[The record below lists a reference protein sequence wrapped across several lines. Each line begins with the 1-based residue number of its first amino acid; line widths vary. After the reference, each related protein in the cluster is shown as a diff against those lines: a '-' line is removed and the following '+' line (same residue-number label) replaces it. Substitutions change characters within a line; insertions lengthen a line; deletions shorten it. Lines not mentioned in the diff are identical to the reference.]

1 MVASDARSL
10 AHLLAQLDDASL
22 TALFTA
28 RRVPVNVTWSDAFDA
43 ADELL
48 DAASIT
54 RALTDLSADQATAL
68 EQAALTGAAP
78 GGPARDTLQARALL
92 DEDGAPYAS
101 VAAAVGA
108 ATRVDPANTAD
119 DAPAAPTDDAREAER
134 AFTAAGSLADILHS
148 ALATPLSRI
157 GAGTVGASDRRRLIE
172 SGTVEDSLAADELID
187 IAERSGLLIP
197 QQRHWLVTPRGAD
210 WLHTPTVARW
220 NEVALALR
228 EALPEALRTASGG
241 WIPLSEWQ
249 GAYPY
254 DPSWPAKAT
263 TLTALAQRWALAGAD
278 GASATWAQPV
288 ADGDAADTA
297 ALQAL
302 LPPEVDRVYLQNDLT
317 AISPGPLEPQLDMRL
332 RSMARRESR
341 AQASTYRFTAETLAE
356 ALTAGESAASVREFL
371 EGLSLTGLPQPLA
384 YEIERTAS
392 RHGALRVGPDWQG
405 RTRVT
410 SDDDSLLRT
419 VAVDQA
425 LRPLGLVPDE
435 GGLVSRSGPDTAF
448 WMIADARY
456 PVIAVDADGQRR
468 ALDRRRVADSDE
480 AEPASVDVYAPLV
493 ARLRAAHSTDADAA
507 WLGRELDQAVR
518 ARATIIV
525 VVSLPDGTSRE
536 FTIEATGMGG
546 GRLRGRDRLVDVE
559 RTLPVSSIT
568 AVRPV

>member
-1 MVASDARSL
+1 MAASDARSL

-28 RRVPVNVTWSDAFDA
+28 RRVPAGIGWSDAFDA
-43 ADELL
+43 ADDLL
-48 DAASIT
+48 DAASIG
-54 RALTDLSADQATAL
+54 RALIDLSAAEATAL
-68 EQAALTGAAP
+68 EAAARSGEAPAGAV
-78 GGPARDTLQARALL
+78 RDALHSRALL
-92 DEDGAPYAS
+92 DEAGAPYAS
-101 VAAAVGA
+101 VTAVVEA
-108 ATRVDPANTAD
+108 ATRI
-119 DAPAAPTDDAREAER
+119 APAEALTDGPATDDAREAER
-134 AFTAAGSLADILHS
+134 AFGAVGSLADILHS

-172 SGTVEDSLAADELID
+172 SGTVDDSDAADELID
-187 IAERSGLLIP
+187 IAERSGLIIP

-220 NEVALALR
+220 NAVALALR
-228 EALPEALRTASGG
+228 DALPSALRTASGG
-241 WIPLSEWQ
+241 WIAVDQWH
-249 GAYPY
+249 GAYPF
-254 DPSWPAKAT
+254 DPAWPARAAT
-263 TLTALAQRWALAGAD
+263 LIALAQRWALVGAD

-288 ADGDAADTA
+288 AEGRDADTA

-356 ALTAGESAASVREFL
+356 ALTAGESAASVRAFL

-425 LRPLGLVPDE
+425 LRPLGLVPDD

-456 PVIAVDADGQRR
+456 PVIAVDADGERR

-480 AEPASVDVYAPLV
+480 ENAAPSDVYAPLL
-493 ARLRAAHSTDADAA
+493 ARLRAAHSNDADAA

-518 ARATIIV
+518 ARSTIIV

-536 FTIEATGMGG
+536 FTIEATGIGG

-559 RTLPVSSIT
+559 RTLPISSIT